1 VVLFSVQPVQELGY
15 TESEYR
21 WEVDDVAKLE
31 VGQVAPDFALPAQT
45 GETVSLSGCR
55 GKIVVLFFYPKD
67 STPG

>member
-1 VVLFSVQPVQELGY
+1 
-15 TESEYR
+15 
-21 WEVDDVAKLE
+21 VAKLE

-67 STPG
+67 NTPG